1 MSFIY
6 QASGS
11 VTATTGSTSDTANTS
26 TYLNGLISSV
36 YVAVSSACGADEKVI
51 LTAATSTQKAILTV
65 ANPST
70 LGGHYYPRAL
80 AQGTTGATLGTSE
93 VTMIPLFKEQVKIVV
108 ASSSSDKPVATV
120 LVNVI

>member
-6 QASGS
+6 QASGT

-26 TYLNGLISSV
+26 THLNGLISSV
-36 YVAVSSACGADEKVI
+36 YVAVSSACGAAEKVI

-65 ANPST
+65 VNPST
-70 LGGHYYPRAL
+70 LGAHYYPRAL
-80 AQGTTGATLGTSE
+80 AQGTTAATLGSSE
-93 VTMIPLFKEQVKIVV
+93 AAMIPLFKEQVKIVV

-120 LVNVI
+120 LVNVV